1 MRVKINGK
9 HGGAPGGS
17 LVTVGGIEQ
26 QHRPRYYCFL
36 GTFKKFKKIKE
47 HLSII

>member
-17 LVTVGGIEQ
+17 LVTVGGIEIS
-26 QHRPRYYCFL
+26 CFYFL
-36 GTFKKFKKIKE
+36 YGVKVHE
-47 HLSII
+47 SSI